1 MCYNNEYNIAIESCV
16 NGVVSTVFAKG
27 KMEKMPCGIRYD
39 YVLDGDACSLTV
51 NENEAVQSRRG
62 GQNIRMTFRKG
73 LTTECNLSSGG
84 FSGVF
89 TVFTE
94 ELKFAQAP
102 VAVLFI
108 SYMLGDQKIE
118 LKFSA
123 ENINQG

>member
-1 MCYNNEYNIAIESCV
+1 MCYNNECNIAIESCID
-16 NGVVSTVFAKG
+16 GVASTVFAKG
-27 KMEKMPCGIRYD
+27 KMKKTPYGVRYD

-51 NENEAVQSRRG
+51 IENEAVQSRRG
-62 GQNIRMTFRKG
+62 EQNIRMIFRKG
-73 LTTECNLSSGG
+73 LTTECNLASGG
-84 FSGVF
+84 FSGIF

-94 ELKFAQAP
+94 ELKFTQAP

-108 SYMLGDQKIE
+108 SYTLGDQKMQ